1 VPRRAGIRVERT
13 EVAIEL
19 AGLRLRNPVMAGPS
33 AFGYGVEHAR
43 ALDVETLGA
52 VVTRAITLRA
62 VPLVA
67 GPRLLE
73 TPAGLLWAD
82 GWANVGLDACL
93 RDFVPV
99 WQRWR
104 TPVVASVAG
113 FSVDEYARV
122 AEALSNAPGVAALQ
136 LDLRPLRGQHG
147 AEVQAVAAARARAD
161 LPLIVDLPGDA
172 VDIAALASTFLQAGA
187 DALCLVNALPGMVID
202 VRARRPR
209 LGDAIGGLS
218 GPAIRPVA
226 VRMLYE
232 VARALPGVPLIGG
245 GGITSADDALQYI
258 MAGARA
264 VQIGSASLIDPRT
277 PAEVVA
283 GLEEFLQ
290 REGVADVNE
299 LVGAAL

>member
-1 VPRRAGIRVERT
+1 VERT
-13 EVAIEL
+13 EVAIDL
-19 AGLRLRNPVMAGPS
+19 APGLRLRNPVMAGPS

-43 ALDVETLGA
+43 VVDVEQLGA
-52 VVTRAITLRA
+52 VVTRAITLR
-62 VPLVA
+62 PLRLSA

-82 GWANVGLDACL
+82 GWANVGLDVCL
-93 RDFVPV
+93 RDFAPI
-99 WQRWR
+99 WRRWR
-104 TPVVASVAG
+104 TPVIATVAG
-113 FSVDEYARV
+113 FSVDEYGRV
-122 AEALSNAPGVAALQ
+122 AEALANAPGVAALQ
-136 LDLRPLRGQHG
+136 LDVRPLRGQPG
-147 AEVQAVAAARARAD
+147 AAVEAVAAARARSE
-161 LPLIVDLPGDA
+161 LPLVVDMPGDA
-172 VDIAALASTFLQAGA
+172 VDVVAMAAAFVGAGA

-232 VARALPGVPLIGG
+232 VARALPGVSLIGA
-245 GGITSADDALQYI
+245 GGITSAEDALQYI

-264 VQIGSASLIDPRT
+264 VEIGSASLIDPRT
-277 PAEVVA
+277 PVEVVA
-283 GLEEFLQ
+283 GLEEFLR

>member
-1 VPRRAGIRVERT
+1 VERT

-19 AGLRLRNPVMAGPS
+19 APGLRLRNPVMAGPS

-43 ALDVETLGA
+43 AVDVEQIGA
-52 VVTRAITLRA
+52 VVTRAITLHA
-62 VPLVA
+62 VPLSL

-93 RDFVPV
+93 RDFAPI
-99 WQRWR
+99 WRRWR
-104 TPVVASVAG
+104 TPVVATVAG

-122 AEALSNAPGVAALQ
+122 AEALANAPGVAALQ
-136 LDLRPLRGQHG
+136 VDPRPLRARAG
-147 AEVQAVAAARARAD
+147 AAIEAIAAARSRSD

-172 VDIAALASTFLQAGA
+172 LDVAAVAAAFVEAGA
-187 DALCLVNALPGMVID
+187 DALCIVNALPGMVVD
-202 VRARRPR
+202 VRTRRPR

-232 VARALPGVPLIGG
+232 VARALPGVPLVGA
-245 GGITSADDALQYI
+245 GGITSAEDALQYI

-264 VQIGSASLIDPRT
+264 VEIGSASLIDPRT
-277 PAEVVA
+277 PVEVVA
-283 GLEEFLQ
+283 GLEEFLR
-290 REGVADVNE
+290 REGVGDVNE
-299 LVGAAL
+299 LIGAAL

>member
-1 VPRRAGIRVERT
+1 MERT
-13 EVAIEL
+13 EVAVEL
-19 AGLRLRNPVMAGPS
+19 TAGLRLRNPVMAGPS

-43 ALDVETLGA
+43 AVDVEQLGA
-52 VVTRAITLRA
+52 VVTRAITYR
-62 VPLVA
+62 PRPVA
-67 GPRLLE
+67 RGPRLLE

-93 RDFVPV
+93 RDFAPI
-99 WQRWR
+99 WSRWR
-104 TPVVASVAG
+104 TPVVATVAG
-113 FSVDEYARV
+113 FSVEEYARV
-122 AEALSNAPGVAALQ
+122 GEALANAPGVAALQ
-136 LDLRPLRGQHG
+136 IDARPLRGQAG
-147 AEVQAVAAARARAD
+147 ATIQAVAAVRAVSD
-161 LPLIVDLPGDA
+161 LSLIVDLPGDA
-172 VDIAALASTFLQAGA
+172 VDVVALAKMLVEAGA

-202 VRARRPR
+202 VRTRRPR

-232 VARALPGVPLIGG
+232 VAGALPGVPLIGA
-245 GGITSADDALQYI
+245 GGIMGADDALQYI

-264 VQIGSASLIDPRT
+264 VQVGSASLVDPRT
-277 PAEVVA
+277 PVEVVA
-283 GLEEFLQ
+283 GLEEFLR

>member
-1 VPRRAGIRVERT
+1 VERA
-13 EVAIEL
+13 EIAVEL
-19 AGLRLRNPVMAGPS
+19 APGLSLRNPVMAGPN
-33 AFGYGVEHAR
+33 AFGYGVEHTR
-43 ALDVETLGA
+43 AVDVERLGA
-52 VVTRAITLRA
+52 VVTRAITLQPRR
-62 VPLVA
+62 VA
-67 GPRLLE
+67 AGARLLE
-73 TPAGLLWAD
+73 TPAGLLWGD
-82 GWANVGLDACL
+82 GWANVGIDACL
-93 RDFVPV
+93 RDFAPI
-99 WQRWR
+99 WRRWP
-104 TPVVASVAG
+104 TPVVAAAAG

-122 AEALSNAPGVAALQ
+122 AEALSSAPGVAAVQ
-136 LDLRPLRGQHG
+136 LDVRPLRAQTGTTLE
-147 AEVQAVAAARARAD
+147 AISAARARCD

-172 VDIAALASTFLQAGA
+172 MDVVVLASAFVAAGA
-187 DALCLVNALPGMVID
+187 DALCLVNALPGIVID

-232 VARALPGVPLIGG
+232 VARALPAVPLIGA
-245 GGITSADDALQYI
+245 GGIIDGDDALQYI

-264 VQIGSASLIDPRT
+264 VQVGSASLVDPRA
-277 PAEVVA
+277 PIDVIA